1 MNYRKFEPEDRL
13 PVYRL
18 FRDSIWHYMQHLG
31 IVQPDE
37 EYDLEEN
44 YRRQQGLYLHLEKTA
59 AEDWVAEDEHHEV
72 AGWARSI
79 ERDGHLQL
87 THFFVSPGAQSGG
100 IGRSLLERAFPLDR
114 GRQRS
119 IIATT
124 NPNALSLYLRQDVQF
139 QSMAIG
145 FTGAPRIRETPAGVS
160 IQRAEPGAATLA
172 QLLAIDSK
180 VLGFERS
187 ADLEFFMRQQPVYLC
202 HRDGQ
207 LAGYAFG
214 SDGNSSGPAAA
225 LAPQDL
231 PALLQ
236 QIETSACAAGID
248 ELGLMIPA
256 VASAA
261 VSWALASGYRIDP
274 FYEVLLAKTP
284 MQLDRYLLSES
295 TFLW

>member
-1 MNYRKFEPEDRL
+1 
-13 PVYRL
+13 
-18 FRDSIWHYMQHLG
+18 MQHLG
-31 IVQPDE
+31 MVQPGE

-59 AEDWVAEDEHHEV
+59 AEDWVAEDEHHRV
-72 AGWARSI
+72 VGWARSV

-87 THFFVSPGAQSGG
+87 THFFVSPTAQSSG
-100 IGRSLLERAFPLDR
+100 IGRRLLERAFPLER

-145 FTGAPRIRETPAGVS
+145 FTGTPRTRETPAGVS

-172 QLLAIDSK
+172 QLLAVDSR
-180 VLGFERS
+180 VLGFERNV
-187 ADLEFFMRQQPVYLC
+187 DLEFFMREQPVYLC

-225 LAPQDL
+225 LDPHDL
-231 PALLQ
+231 PLLLQ
-236 QIETSACAAGID
+236 QIETSACEAGVD
-248 ELGLMIPA
+248 ELDLMIPA

-261 VSWALASGYRIDP
+261 ISWALASGYRIDP

-284 MQLDRYLLSES
+284 MQFDRYLLSQS